1 MKRYSPLRELFLDR
15 LRQFHREPEAV
26 FWVYVFPLLL
36 VAGLGLAFRE
46 DSPTEYRVA
55 VVAEDEAAARR
66 VEGALAGDGRFVVER
81 VDGEAK
87 AGQAELTVV
96 ASAKGMEYRVDPT
109 NAESG
114 LARELADAA
123 LQRAAGRRDPID
135 TDTTE
140 VTEAGSRYID
150 WLIPGLIGL
159 NVMGSSMWG
168 VGFMSV
174 DLRIRK
180 LLKRFSATPMRKRD
194 FLLAVMGS
202 RMIFLPAE
210 VLLIL
215 LVGWL
220 LFGVTVAGNLG
231 LFVAV
236 CVLGAV
242 SFAALSLLVGSRAT
256 KLETISGLMNAVMVP
271 MWVLSGVF
279 FSADRFPGFMQPFVQ
294 ALPLTQLNNVLRG
307 IALEGQGVGELWWGF
322 AVIAAWGVVSFPLAL
337 RWFRWQ

>member
-1 MKRYSPLRELFLDR
+1 MRRYSPLRELFADR

-55 VVAEDEAAARR
+55 VVAEDEASAAR
-66 VEGALAGDGRFVVER
+66 VESALADDGRFVVER
-81 VDGEAK
+81 VEGAAK
-87 AGQAELTVV
+87 AGQSELTLV
-96 ASAKGMEYRVDPT
+96 AGAAGIEYRVDPT

-114 LARELADAA
+114 LTRELVDAA
-123 LQRAAGRRDPID
+123 LQRAAGRTDPVS
-135 TDTTE
+135 TETTQ
-140 VTEAGSRYID
+140 VTEAGRRYID

-168 VGFMSV
+168 VGFMAV

-194 FLLAVMGS
+194 FLLAVMAS
-202 RMIFLPAE
+202 RMIFLPLE

-220 LFGVTVAGNLG
+220 LFDVSVAGSLVT
-231 LFVAV
+231 FVGA

-242 SFAALSLLVGSRAT
+242 SFAAVSLLVGSRAQ

-279 FSADRFPGFMQPFVQ
+279 FSADRFPGFMQPAVQ
-294 ALPLTQLNNVLRG
+294 ALPLTQLNNLLRG
-307 IALEGQGVGELWWGF
+307 VALEGQGVAELWTGF
-322 AVIAAWGVVSFPLAL
+322 VVVAAWGLVAFPLAL